1 MALTRA
7 SPSNQRLYAIISVMD
22 EQKEKDRLRELQ
34 EELRHHNYRYYIL
47 NDPLISDAEW
57 DRMFRELLE
66 LEAKYPELKTP
77 DSPTQ
82 RAGTEPSEA
91 FDRVEHPAPILSL
104 DNAFS
109 ADELLAWQERISK
122 LDPRVLDSGYS
133 LEPKLDG
140 LTVVLHY
147 QNGLFVLGATRG
159 NSEVGEEITENLR
172 TIRSLPLRVPANPD
186 QVQIPERLVVRGE
199 AFIKLSD
206 FQKLNQQLE
215 EAGEKTYVNPRN
227 TAAGSLRQ
235 LDSSLTAR
243 RPLTLLVY
251 QIVDSSDQVPD
262 TQTKTLEYLRE
273 LGFPVPIYD
282 YCQTLQEVIS
292 KLDTWEERRKSLDYE
307 IDGVVIKLN
316 DLEVADELGVVGKA
330 PRGAIAYKFP
340 AQVVTTE
347 LEEIRTNVG
356 RTGVLTPYA
365 VLTPV
370 EIGGV
375 TVRQAT
381 LHNFDF
387 IAEKDIREG
396 DRVMVKRAGEVIP
409 YVMGPVVDARD
420 GSEKVYAP
428 PEVCPVCHEPVEH
441 FQGEVAW
448 YCVNAKC
455 EAQIIRNIEH
465 FVSRPAMDIV
475 GMGIKIVEQLAQ
487 EDLVRNVSDLYQLR
501 VEDLLELEGFA
512 EKKAENLIE
521 AIQNSKDR
529 PLSRLINALG
539 IRGVGE
545 VVAATLA
552 AEFKSLDAL
561 KSASLENLE
570 EIPGIGPNIAQ
581 AILDWFG
588 RESNQQVL
596 ASLQESGVW
605 PVEQS
610 TVEIGDMPLDGL
622 TFVLTGKL
630 EGYTRNE
637 LKDKLQ
643 GLGARVTGSV
653 SSNTDY
659 VVAGEEPGSKL
670 TSAQELDIPVLSE
683 DELEKLIQSS
693 MDS

>member
-1 MALTRA
+1 M
-7 SPSNQRLYAIISVMD
+7 VGMD
-22 EQKEKDRLRELQ
+22 ENTEQDRIRELQ
-34 EELRHHNYRYYIL
+34 AQLRHHNYRYYIL
-47 NDPLISDAEW
+47 NDPLISDVEW
-57 DRMFRELLE
+57 DRLYRELLD
-66 LEAKYPELKTP
+66 LEAKHPELKTP

-91 FDRVEHPAPILSL
+91 FVRVEHPAPILSL

-122 LDPRVLDSGYS
+122 IDPRVMDSSYS

-147 QNGLFVLGATRG
+147 QEGLFVLGATRG

-172 TIRSLPLRVPANPD
+172 TIRSLPLRIPANPD
-186 QVQIPERLVVRGE
+186 SGAAPERLVVRGE

-206 FQKLNQQLE
+206 FQKLNQKLE
-215 EAGEKTYVNPRN
+215 EEGERTYVNPRN

-235 LDSSLTAR
+235 LDSALTAQ

-251 QIVDSSDQVPD
+251 QIVDSSEPTPPTQVD
-262 TQTKTLEYLRE
+262 TLEYLRG

-282 YCQTLQEVIS
+282 HCQTLQEVIS
-292 KLDTWEERRKSLDYE
+292 RLDDWDERRKKLDYE

-316 DLEVADELGVVGKA
+316 DLAVANDLGVVGKA

-340 AQVVTTE
+340 AQVVTTR
-347 LEEIRTNVG
+347 LEEIKTNVG

-365 VLTPV
+365 VLSPV

-420 GSEKVYAP
+420 GDEKVYTP
-428 PEVCPVCHEPVEH
+428 PERCPVCHEPVEH

-448 YCVNAKC
+448 YCVNANC
-455 EAQIIRNIEH
+455 EAQLIRNIEH

-487 EDLVRNVSDLYQLR
+487 AGLVRNVSDLYQLDK
-501 VEDLLELEGFA
+501 EDLLKLEGFA
-512 EKKAENLIE
+512 DKKAENLLE
-521 AIQNSKDR
+521 AIQNSKTQ
-529 PLSRLINALG
+529 PLDRLINALG

-545 VVAATLA
+545 VVAGILA
-552 AEFKSLDAL
+552 AEFQSLDAL
-561 KSASLENLE
+561 ADASLDDLE
-570 EIPGIGPNIAQ
+570 DIPGIGPNIAQ
-581 AILDWFG
+581 AILDWFD
-588 RESNQQVL
+588 REVNKRVL
-596 ASLQESGVW
+596 ASLRNSGVW
-605 PVEQS
+605 PEAQARQLPGDQPLAG
-610 TVEIGDMPLDGL
+610 TV
-622 TFVLTGKL
+622 FVLTGKL

-637 LKDKLQ
+637 LKETLQ
-643 GLGARVTGSV
+643 ELGAKVTGSV
-653 SSNTDY
+653 SSKTDY
-659 VVAGEEPGSKL
+659 VIAGEDPGSKL
-670 TSAQELDIPVLSE
+670 AKAQELNVKVLSE
-683 DELEKLIQSS
+683 DELQELL
-693 MDS
+693 DSAGKD

>member
-1 MALTRA
+1 M
-7 SPSNQRLYAIISVMD
+7 VGMD
-22 EQKEKDRLRELQ
+22 ENTEQDRIRELQ
-34 EELRHHNYRYYIL
+34 EQLRHHNYRYYIL

-57 DRMFRELLE
+57 DRLYRELLD
-66 LEAKYPELKTP
+66 LEAKHPELKTP

-91 FDRVEHPAPILSL
+91 FARVEHPAPILSL

-109 ADELLAWQERISK
+109 ADELLAWRERISK
-122 LDPRVLDSGYS
+122 IDPRVMDSSFS

-147 QNGLFVLGATRG
+147 QEGLFVLGATRG

-172 TIRSLPLRVPANPD
+172 TIRSLPLRIPANPD
-186 QVQIPERLVVRGE
+186 SGAAPERLVVRGE

-206 FQKLNQQLE
+206 FQKLNQKLE
-215 EAGEKTYVNPRN
+215 EEGERTYVNPRN

-235 LDSSLTAR
+235 LDSALTAQ

-251 QIVDSSDQVPD
+251 QIVDSSEPTPPTQVD
-262 TQTKTLEYLRE
+262 TLEYLRG

-282 YCQTLQEVIS
+282 HCQTLQEVIS
-292 KLDTWEERRKSLDYE
+292 RLDDWDERRKKLDYE

-316 DLEVADELGVVGKA
+316 DLAVANDLGVVGKA

-340 AQVVTTE
+340 AQVVTTR
-347 LEEIRTNVG
+347 LEEIKTNVG

-365 VLTPV
+365 VLSPV

-420 GSEKVYAP
+420 GDEKVYTP
-428 PEVCPVCHEPVEH
+428 PERCPVCHEPVEH

-448 YCVNAKC
+448 YCVNANC
-455 EAQIIRNIEH
+455 EAQLIRNIEH

-487 EDLVRNVSDLYQLR
+487 AGLVRNVSDLYQLDK
-501 VEDLLELEGFA
+501 EDLLKLEGFA
-512 EKKAENLIE
+512 DKKAENLLE
-521 AIQNSKDR
+521 AIQNSKTQ
-529 PLSRLINALG
+529 PLDRLINALG

-545 VVAATLA
+545 VVAGILA
-552 AEFKSLDAL
+552 AEFQSLDAL
-561 KSASLENLE
+561 ADASLDDLE
-570 EIPGIGPNIAQ
+570 DIPGIGPNIAQ
-581 AILDWFG
+581 AILDWFD
-588 RESNQQVL
+588 REVNQRVL
-596 ASLQESGVW
+596 ASLRNSGVW
-605 PVEQS
+605 PVAQGRQLPGDQPLAG
-610 TVEIGDMPLDGL
+610 TV
-622 TFVLTGKL
+622 FVLTGKL

-637 LKDKLQ
+637 LKETLQ
-643 GLGARVTGSV
+643 ELGAKVTGSV
-653 SSNTDY
+653 SSKTDY
-659 VVAGEEPGSKL
+659 VIAGEDPGSKL
-670 TSAQELDIPVLSE
+670 AKAQELNVKVLSE
-683 DELEKLIQSS
+683 DELQELL
-693 MDS
+693 DSAGKD

>member
-1 MALTRA
+1 
-7 SPSNQRLYAIISVMD
+7 MD
-22 EQKEKDRLRELQ
+22 EQKEKERLRELQ
-34 EELRHHNYRYYIL
+34 EDLRHHNYRYYIL

-57 DRMFRELLE
+57 DRMYRELTE
-66 LEAKYPELKTP
+66 LEAKYPELKTS

-109 ADELLAWQERISK
+109 AEELLAWQERISK
-122 LDPRVLDSGYS
+122 LDPRVMDSGYS

-172 TIRSLPLRVPANPD
+172 TIRSLPLRVPASPD
-186 QVQIPERLVVRGE
+186 QEQIPERLVVRGE

-215 EAGEKTYVNPRN
+215 EAGERTYVNPRN

-262 TQTKTLEYLRE
+262 KQTKTLEYLRE

-282 YCQTLQEVIS
+282 YSQTLQEVIS
-292 KLDTWEERRKSLDYE
+292 KLDTWEDRRKSLDYE

-365 VLTPV
+365 VLTPI

-487 EDLVRNVSDLYQLR
+487 EDLVRNVSDLYRLR
-501 VEDLLELEGFA
+501 EEDLLELEGFA

-561 KSASLENLE
+561 KSASLEDLE

-581 AILDWFG
+581 AILDWFA

-596 ASLQESGVW
+596 ASLKESGVW
-605 PVEQS
+605 PFGQPAEE
-610 TVEIGDMPLDGL
+610 TGELPLNGV

-643 GLGARVTGSV
+643 RLGARVTGSV

-659 VVAGEEPGSKL
+659 VVAGEDPGSKL
-670 TSAQELDIPVLSE
+670 ASAQELDVPVLSE
-683 DELEKLIQSS
+683 DELEKLIESNV
-693 MDS
+693 DS